1 MNLNSPR
8 LAASR
13 TAISN
18 FAHCADE
25 KFQRVYYKTNVR
37 GQSNSNSN
45 NKNNNNYVQQK
56 EQQQHQSWESEQNSQ
71 QIR

>member
-1 MNLNSPR
+1 MTGNANNMNLNSPR

-18 FAHCADE
+18 FAHCAYE

-37 GQSNSNSN
+37 GQSNSNSNSN

-56 EQQQHQSWESEQNSQ
+56 EQQQHQS
-71 QIR
+71 